1 MTGEVRAAT
10 AADWRALGL
19 TIGTAFAEDPVTRWT
34 LGRPETII
42 SVFTLAARE
51 IYLPEGNCHIAD
63 GAGGT
68 MWLGPGA
75 HKEPSLAVR
84 LGLVARIIGGSG
96 FAHVGRVLKLQAAM
110 EAAVPKEPHFYL
122 FTVGVLP
129 AARGKGLARR
139 LLAPVLAEADAR
151 GLPCWLENSNPVN
164 AGLYLSLGFEPTDKL
179 RPPEGCPPIV
189 GMRRPPKLEA
199 RSGRTIATG

>member
-1 MTGEVRAAT
+1 LPT
-10 AADWRALGL
+10 DWRALGL
-19 TIGTAFAEDPVTRWT
+19 TIGAAFAEDPVSRWA
-34 LGRPETII
+34 LGRPETIT

-51 IYLPEGNCHIAD
+51 LYLRQGICHIAD

-75 HKEPSLAVR
+75 HKERPLPVQ
-84 LGLVARIIGGSG
+84 LGLVARIIGGGG
-96 FAHVGRVLKLQAAM
+96 FAHVGRGLKLQAAM
-110 EAAVPKEPHFYL
+110 QVAAPSEPHFYL

-151 GLPCWLENSNPVN
+151 GLPCWLENTNTAN
-164 AGLYLSLGFEPTDKL
+164 TGLYLSLGFEPVDGL
-179 RPPEGCPPIV
+179 RPPEGCPPITA
-189 GMRRPPKLEA
+189 MRRAA
-199 RSGRTIATG
+199 RPLG

>member
-1 MTGEVRAAT
+1 MPGEVRAAT
-10 AADWRALGL
+10 AADWRSLGL
-19 TIGTAFAEDPVTRWT
+19 TIGTAFAEDPVSRWA
-34 LGRPETII
+34 LGRPETIT
-42 SVFTLAARE
+42 SVFTLAARKL
-51 IYLPEGNCHIAD
+51 YLPRGLCHIAD

-75 HKEPSLAVR
+75 SKEPSLPVQ

-96 FAHVGRVLKLQAAM
+96 LGHVARGLKLQAAM
-110 EAAVPKEPHFYL
+110 QAAAPKEPHFYL

-151 GLPCWLENSNPVN
+151 GLPCWLENSNPAN
-164 AGLYLSLGFEPTDKL
+164 TGLYLSLGFEPVDSL

-189 GMRRPPKLEA
+189 AMRRAP
-199 RSGRTIATG
+199 RG